1 MVGPDKE
8 KGEDWHESVPQSSA
22 GRRNSAPAP
31 QARSPKQPAYEE
43 KYDPNVHG
51 GLLVQTCV
59 QRNTEPQSLGT
70 IKLTGGVSKYANKEM
85 WD

>member
-8 KGEDWHESVPQSSA
+8 KGEDWHESAPQSSA

-31 QARSPKQPAYEE
+31 QARSPKQPACEE
-43 KYDPNVHG
+43 KYNPNVHG
-51 GLLVQTCV
+51 SLLVQTCV
-59 QRNTEPQSLGT
+59 RRNTEPQSLGT